1 MSSKEVDLDFSFDNE
16 ELANFLE
23 NFSEKIREG
32 KVGLS
37 FKGKEEVEIEPTE
50 DAELD
55 MDFYQGDERRRLELE
70 ITLTEEVETTDEGR
84 QKISVEV
91 VE

>member
-1 MSSKEVDLDFSFDNE
+1 MSGKEVDLDFRFDNE

-23 NFSEKIREG
+23 NFSEKVREG

-37 FKGKEEVEIEPTE
+37 FRGKEEVEIEPTE

-55 MDFYQGDERRRLELE
+55 MDFFQEDDHRRLELN
-70 ITLTEEVETTDEGR
+70 ITLKEEVETTEQGR
-84 QKISVEV
+84 QRISVEV
-91 VE
+91 IK

>member
-1 MSSKEVDLDFSFDNE
+1 MSSKEVDLDFSFDND

-23 NFSEKIREG
+23 NFAEKIREG

-50 DAELD
+50 NAELD
-55 MDFYQGDERRRLELE
+55 MDFYQSKDKRTLELE
-70 ITLTEEVETTDEGR
+70 IELTEEVETSKKGR
-84 QKISVEV
+84 EKISVEIV
-91 VE
+91 

>member
-1 MSSKEVDLDFSFDNE
+1 MSSKEVDLDFRFDNE
-16 ELANFLE
+16 ELANFLQ
-23 NFSEKIREG
+23 NFAQKIREG

-55 MDFYQGDERRRLELE
+55 MDFYQSEDQRTLELE
-70 ITLTEEVETTDEGR
+70 VRLKEEVETTEEGR

>member
-1 MSSKEVDLDFSFDNE
+1 MSSKEVDLDFSFDND

-23 NFSEKIREG
+23 NFSQKIREG

-50 DAELD
+50 DADLSL
-55 MDFYQGDERRRLELE
+55 DFYQGSEQRTLELE
-70 ITLTEEVETTDEGR
+70 ITLREEVETTDEGR
-84 QKISVEV
+84 QKINVEV

>member
-1 MSSKEVDLDFSFDNE
+1 MSRKEVDLDFRFDNE

-32 KVGLS
+32 EVGLS
-37 FKGKEEVEIEPTE
+37 FKGQEEVEISPTE

-55 MDFYQGDERRRLELE
+55 MEFYEEDERRTLE
-70 ITLTEEVETTDEGR
+70 IEIELTEERETTEEGR
-84 QKISVEV
+84 QKITVEV
-91 VE
+91 LE